1 MFYPEYL
8 YRIASNK
15 NTGKQCIL
23 YSNMVLKHKVKFKT
37 GIKKGLETNFCPNNR
52 KNSTRQKTL
61 KIFVRKFYNEIT
73 NMVNMS
79 VFKQIEYL
87 RKIS

>member
-1 MFYPEYL
+1 ME
-8 YRIASNK
+8 
-15 NTGKQCIL
+15 
-23 YSNMVLKHKVKFKT
+23 T
-37 GIKKGLETNFCPNNR
+37 GIKKGLEANSCPNNR

-61 KIFVRKFYNEIT
+61 EIFVRKFYKEIT
-73 NMVNMS
+73 NVVNMS

>member
-1 MFYPEYL
+1 MET
-8 YRIASNK
+8 S
-15 NTGKQCIL
+15 T
-23 YSNMVLKHKVKFKT
+23 
-37 GIKKGLETNFCPNNR
+37 KKGLETNSCPNNR

-61 KIFVRKFYNEIT
+61 EIFVSKIYKEIT

>member
-1 MFYPEYL
+1 MLVEFGFIVSCIFS
-8 YRIASNK
+8 RF
-15 NTGKQCIL
+15 GKITL
-23 YSNMVLKHKVKFKT
+23 A
-37 GIKKGLETNFCPNNR
+37 I

-61 KIFVRKFYNEIT
+61 EIFVSKIYKEIT
-73 NMVNMS
+73 NVVNMS